1 MKDGAAMDLTPE
13 EKRKRRQRNV
23 ALALALAAFV
33 ALVYAVTVVKLGI
46 NVMNRPL

>member
-1 MKDGAAMDLTPE
+1 MAAPMQLTPDE
-13 EKRKRRQRNV
+13 QKKRRQRNI
-23 ALALALAAFV
+23 ALAVALAAFV

>member
-1 MKDGAAMDLTPE
+1 MRDVAVMELTPE

-23 ALALALAAFV
+23 ALALVLAAFV

-46 NVMNRPL
+46 NVMDRPL

>member
-1 MKDGAAMDLTPE
+1 MELTPDE
-13 EKRKRRQRNV
+13 QKKRRQRNI
-23 ALALALAAFV
+23 ALAVALAAFV